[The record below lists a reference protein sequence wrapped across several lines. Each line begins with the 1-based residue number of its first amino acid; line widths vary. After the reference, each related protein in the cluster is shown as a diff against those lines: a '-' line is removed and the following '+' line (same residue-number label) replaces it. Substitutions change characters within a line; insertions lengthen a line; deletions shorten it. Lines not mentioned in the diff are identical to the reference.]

1 MRNNNKPYRHNKAAR
16 FLLALILMLVGINVY
31 SSSVNSQDTV
41 SHAKHLN
48 DVVNQALS
56 DIGSNDADGM
66 RTYRNSEY
74 SIKLL
79 VNSQQQ
85 YNSSVMY
92 YNLYPS
98 EYYVIHNGNSYT
110 KHVYMDGERVA
121 TLLGSD
127 NSLLDNYS
135 NSSITLAGTPFITGN
150 VSQHYAA
157 KRTTKESDLINSL
170 EEVFGYTYS
179 VTDLQNTITYSGAQV
194 TDLPY
199 YFHRDHLGSAALVTD
214 SVGNVD
220 QRIEYTP
227 DGSLFFQ
234 TVTGNYRTPYRFNAK
249 EFDDDTELYYFGARY
264 YDNILGIWISPDPM
278 AEDYPGV
285 SSYAYC
291 HGNPVNRID
300 PDGKQ
305 VYVVFNKNSGKL
317 AIIPDVEK
325 INKKLPYKFV
335 DALTYSKLTR
345 TDKSNYNYGILV
357 KGVFTGGHSINGQIV
372 YNSNSKE
379 KEISVGRYNILENKG
394 NTNPTHATF
403 FVLDPIDNY
412 QYNKIDDRP
421 GELDDQGRKR
431 SGYNLHPGNVSWG
444 CVTICKSNT
453 LSLEEREQEWNIIY
467 DVISH
472 TKTKRVPDNR
482 GFHKYYPC
490 KQIMYDTLKIID
502 R

>member
-1 MRNNNKPYRHNKAAR
+1 M
-16 FLLALILMLVGINVY
+16 
-31 SSSVNSQDTV
+31 
-41 SHAKHLN
+41 
-48 DVVNQALS
+48 
-56 DIGSNDADGM
+56 
-66 RTYRNSEY
+66 E
-74 SIKLL
+74 
-79 VNSQQQ
+79 QQ
-85 YNSSVMY
+85 NTSSVMY

-179 VTDLQNTITYSGAQV
+179 LTDLQNTITYSGAQV

-220 QRIEYTP
+220 HRMEYTP

-264 YDNILGIWISPDPM
+264 YDKNLGIWISPDPM

-300 PDGKQ
+300 LWGMDDYTVNKDG
-305 VYVVFNKNSGKL
+305 YIRNTTSL
-317 AIIPDVEK
+317 WEK
-325 INKKLPYKFV
+325 IKKIFGKNNGIDRIFLEGYDKPL
-335 DALTYSKLTR
+335 LTFPEGTISYVENGKDYSKLEIE
-345 TDKSNYNYGILV
+345 N
-357 KGVFTGGHSINGQIV
+357 
-372 YNSNSKE
+372 E
-379 KEISVGRYNILENKG
+379 KYAEK
-394 NTNPTHATF
+394 TF
-403 FVLDPIDNY
+403 QTLIDNSDVEWAHIRHNNNKVSSSLIINNHDDKDVTTSVSFAEMY
-412 QYNKIDDRP
+412 KNRGETISLYEHSHPLFKEYKKYGLPNLPPKFPPSNDDIETAKKYPKTLLKVYDIYNNKIYEYDKN
-421 GELDDQGRKR
+421 GTKKTYKR
-431 SGYNLHPGNVSWG
+431 
-444 CVTICKSNT
+444 
-453 LSLEEREQEWNIIY
+453 
-467 DVISH
+467 
-472 TKTKRVPDNR
+472 
-482 GFHKYYPC
+482 
-490 KQIMYDTLKIID
+490 
-502 R
+502 